1 MNQYRFLGSKK
12 KYWLGFSLL
21 ILVVGVAALFVWRLP
36 FGIDFRGGAVFEL
49 QTEKP
54 VEEGE
59 FREKV
64 TGLQQIQSP
73 QVSKTGESTY
83 LIKALPIDQKDYR
96 SVVEELGKSYGKI
109 TEKQFQNVGPTVSQD
124 LSRKAVIAVILAALM
139 IVLYLAYSFR
149 EVTYPVSSWRFG
161 VIAVIAL
168 LHDLIIS
175 VGIFALL
182 AHFFHF
188 EVDASFITALLTVMG
203 FSVHDT
209 IVVFDR
215 IRENL
220 NKRQLSAETQF
231 ELIAD
236 QSLSQTLNRSLATSL
251 TVIFTLTTLT
261 ILGGESIRGFVVMLL
276 IGVTVGTYSSI
287 FTATPLLAWWQNRVR
302 AKQ

>member
-1 MNQYRFLGSKK
+1 MPHYRFLGRKK
-12 KYWLGFSLL
+12 QLWLGLSLIIL
-21 ILVVGVAALFVWRLP
+21 IMGVAALFIWKLP

-54 VEEGE
+54 AEEGE
-59 FREKV
+59 FRQKV
-64 TGLQQIQSP
+64 TGLQQVQSP
-73 QVSKTGESTY
+73 IISKTGENTY

-96 SVVEELGKSYGKI
+96 AAVEELGKSYGKI
-109 TEKQFQNVGPTVSQD
+109 TEKQFQNVGPTVSKD
-124 LSRKAVIAVILAALM
+124 LSRKAVIAVVLAA
-139 IVLYLAYSFR
+139 ITIILYLAYSFR

-168 LHDLIIS
+168 LHDLVIS
-175 VGIFALL
+175 VGVFAIL
-182 AHFFHF
+182 AHFFRF
-188 EVDASFITALLTVMG
+188 EIDASFITALLTVMG

-220 NKRQLSAETQF
+220 GRRQLSAQNQF

-251 TVIFTLTTLT
+251 TVIFTLTALT

-276 IGVTVGTYSSI
+276 VGVTIGTYSSI

-302 AKQ
+302 AR

>member
-1 MNQYRFLGSKK
+1 MEHYQFLGRRKTV
-12 KYWLGFSLL
+12 WLGLSLIIL
-21 ILVVGVAALFVWRLP
+21 ILGVIALFVWKLP

-54 VEEGE
+54 IEEGE
-59 FREKV
+59 FRQKITSLPQV
-64 TGLQQIQSP
+64 RSP
-73 QVSKTGESTY
+73 QISKTGESTY
-83 LIKALPIDQKDYR
+83 LIKALPIESNDYRTVIGELEKDY
-96 SVVEELGKSYGKI
+96 GTI
-109 TEKQFQNVGPTVSQD
+109 TEKQFQNVGPTVSRD
-124 LSRKAVIAVILAALM
+124 LARKAVIAVILAVIT

-161 VIAVIAL
+161 LIAVVAL

-175 VGIFALL
+175 VGIFAIL
-182 AHFFHF
+182 ARFFGY
-188 EVDASFITALLTVMG
+188 EIDASFITALLTIMG

-220 NKRQLSAETQF
+220 NRRQLSAETQF

-236 QSLSQTLNRSLATSL
+236 QSLTQTLNRSLATSL
-251 TVIFTLTTLT
+251 TVIFTLTALT

-287 FTATPLLAWWQNRVR
+287 FTATPLLAWWQARVTR
-302 AKQ
+302 RK